1 MAIRVDNLSLT
12 GEVGAQRRARD
23 PGARRPFLA
32 PGIKILMRGVGKLA
46 ERQCSTP
53 RTRLCARRAAS
64 RWPALALMALIAA
77 GCASQPV
84 YPKQTITVLPPG
96 AGVPD
101 QPLSQAAISPA
112 APGEAPVAVPGEA
125 PPSVPGELPR
135 PVTPALPAPG
145 AAAGQS
151 HYNQGVMLFRQGN
164 VDGAIQEFRL
174 AIAENPR
181 DVKARNNLGVLL
193 EKTGDSHAAIQQYQM
208 ALQTDPN
215 NKLTHRLLARALAE
229 SGDINGSIDQYEV
242 AVKLDPNNA
251 GVHNDFGVA
260 LHRNSDNRAA
270 IYQYRRALALDP
282 QDFAAHRNLADAYNE
297 TGNTTQAITEL
308 QTAAGLRPDD
318 VAIHNALANL
328 LFERNDLSGAMTQWQ
343 TASRLDPKNPDAMA
357 GMSIGYW
364 KMGQKRQALDSYR
377 QAVALAPGYFCDD
390 TQLRGQG
397 HWNGPTLNALHDV
410 ATAPGAPPCSGT

>member
-1 MAIRVDNLSLT
+1 MAARVDNLSLR
-12 GEVGAQRRARD
+12 GEGGAQRRMRD
-23 PGARRPFLA
+23 PGAWRLFLA
-32 PGIKILMRGVGKLA
+32 AGIKVLMPGA
-46 ERQCSTP
+46 EKCACRQGPTP
-53 RTRLCARRAAS
+53 SARPSGRS
-64 RWPALALMALIAA
+64 NSSLWHMLVALALMVLSAA
-77 GCASQPV
+77 GCSSQPV
-84 YPKQTITVLPPG
+84 YPKQIITVLPPG
-96 AGVPD
+96 AGAPG
-101 QPLSQAAISPA
+101 QPPPEAPVSPS
-112 APGEAPVAVPGEA
+112 APGEMPPSVPGEA
-125 PPSVPGELPR
+125 PPAASSTV
-135 PVTPALPAPG
+135 PAPG

-164 VDGAIQEFRL
+164 TTGAIQEFR
-174 AIAENPR
+174 IAVTENPR

-193 EKTGDSHAAIQQYQM
+193 EKAGDTHGAIEQYQA

-215 NKLTHRLLARALAE
+215 NKLTHRLLARALAQ
-229 SGDINGSIDQYEV
+229 SGDINGAIDQYEV
-242 AVKLDPNNA
+242 AVKLDPNDA

-260 LHRNSDNRAA
+260 LHRNSDDSDA

-282 QDFAAHRNLADAYNE
+282 TDFAAHRNLADALNE

-318 VAIHNALANL
+318 VTIHNAIGNL
-328 LFERNDLSGAMTQWQ
+328 LFERNDITGAMAQWQ
-343 TASRLDPKNPDAMA
+343 TASRIDPKNPDALA

-410 ATAPGAPPCSGT
+410 AKAPGAPPCSGT